1 MGMKTRRN
9 RSEME
14 ALLVQRE
21 DEGLSFRAL
30 SERSG
35 VPIGTL
41 SSWARKLGRVRQR
54 AAPAFVTVEVADLEN
69 SSLAVRVNENVSVL
83 VPKGFDPSHLRD
95 VVCALHSG
103 C

>member
-1 MGMKTRRN
+1 MGMKQRRN

-21 DEGLSFRAL
+21 HEGLSFRVL

-54 AAPAFVTVEVADLEN
+54 AAPAFVRVAVADLEDA
-69 SSLAVRVNENVSVL
+69 SLRVQVNEYVSVL

-95 VVCALHSG
+95 VVSALHSE